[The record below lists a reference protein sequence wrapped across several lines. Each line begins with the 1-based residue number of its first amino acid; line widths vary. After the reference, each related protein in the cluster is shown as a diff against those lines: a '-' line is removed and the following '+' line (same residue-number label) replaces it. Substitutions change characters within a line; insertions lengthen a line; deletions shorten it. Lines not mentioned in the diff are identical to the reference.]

1 MRRST
6 RSAILTWREAVAKKL
21 GAKPGKEYDFGQRPA
36 LLLIDVLFGSANAL
50 LDDSK
55 IIAFGSHLIAPKV
68 PIRGA
73 LLSSRCGVGAF

>member
-1 MRRST
+1 
-6 RSAILTWREAVAKKL
+6 VAKKP

-36 LLLIDVLFGSANAL
+36 LLLVDVLFGSANAL

-68 PIRGA
+68 PIRGHLIVFSLWSGGFLTVDPLH
-73 LLSSRCGVGAF
+73 LLGKY